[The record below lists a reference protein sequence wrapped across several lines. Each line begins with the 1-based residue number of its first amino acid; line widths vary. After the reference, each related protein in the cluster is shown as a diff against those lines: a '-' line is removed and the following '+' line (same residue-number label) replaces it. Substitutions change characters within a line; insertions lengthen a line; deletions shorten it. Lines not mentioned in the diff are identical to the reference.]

1 MVKGDNYSMY
11 YYLALDTRNGSGT
24 KRLRKMSSP
33 EIEVRTRSSVYDDGV
48 GAYHDISEERLF
60 PPPPYFALKL
70 RIRGWAFS
78 PYFMVYV

>member
-1 MVKGDNYSMY
+1 MCMVKGDNYSMY

-48 GAYHDISEERLF
+48 GAYHDISEERLS
-60 PPPPYFALKL
+60 PPPPLFCLEAAHKGL
-70 RIRGWAFS
+70 S
-78 PYFMVYV
+78 V